1 MAGAMGSKV
10 GRYAGRQEMRR
21 HGDCPKN
28 TGEWRESRGRGRR
41 TRVGWSGSRQI
52 EKHIYLASGIA
63 ALTNP
68 AWHEGQFGTKTGGPL
83 NEGHGRE

>member
-41 TRVGWSGSRQI
+41 TRVGWSGSR
-52 EKHIYLASGIA
+52 
-63 ALTNP
+63 
-68 AWHEGQFGTKTGGPL
+68 
-83 NEGHGRE
+83 